1 MPTAI
6 VLNLPEHG
14 HVNATL
20 PVVAELVRRGERIVY
35 FATGPFRQKIEATS
49 AQFADYGSAEAFR
62 PPAHRGGLYSVM
74 AYLMGLAENIL
85 PALLKR
91 IQAERPDYLL
101 IDSMCVW
108 GNLIRQILKIP
119 AVNLASVFVPDDS
132 AVSVEQMV
140 QQNYGHAPKEVLL
153 AGIEALDAYLQIAQR
168 IDLRYSTQSPN
179 IVEFFANR
187 QPLNI
192 VFTSRYFHLEGDR
205 YDDTYK
211 FVGPSIAPRAEDQG
225 IRIDNACREPLIYIS
240 LGTIHNNRP
249 EFLQACFRAFAHS
262 QFQVIAS
269 IGDRIDRS
277 ALGPIPSNFVL
288 REYVP
293 QLEVL
298 ERASLFLT
306 HAGMNSASEALW
318 HKVPL
323 LMLPQHGDQHLVAKR
338 VSELGAG
345 LCLRPEP
352 DSEAVGHLSS
362 QILSQPEF
370 RRQAEKIAQSFH
382 SAGGFIRAAEEILAF
397 RSR

>member
-1 MPTAI
+1 MPVAI

-20 PVVAELVRRGERIVY
+20 PVIAELVRRGERVVY
-35 FATGPFRQKIEATS
+35 FATEPFRRKIEATG
-49 AQFADYGSAEAFR
+49 AQFADYGNAEAFQ

-74 AYLMGLAENIL
+74 TYLMGLAEAIL

-91 IQAERPDYLL
+91 IQEEQPDYLL

-108 GNLIRQILKIP
+108 GNLIQQILTTP
-119 AVNLASVFVPDDS
+119 AVNLASVFVPNDS
-132 AVSVEQMV
+132 VVSVEQMV
-140 QQNYGHAPKEVLL
+140 QENYGHAPKEVLL
-153 AGIEALDAYLQIAQR
+153 AGIEALDTYLQVAQR
-168 IDLRYSTQSPN
+168 IDLRYHTRSPN

-192 VFTSRYFHLEGDR
+192 VFTSRYFHLGGDS

-211 FVGPSIAPRAEDQG
+211 FVGPSIAPRHEDQSFRLEG
-225 IRIDNACREPLIYIS
+225 VSCEPLIYIS

-249 EFLQACFRAFAHS
+249 EFLRACFQAFEHS
-262 QFQVIAS
+262 KFQVVAS
-269 IGDRIDRS
+269 IGDRVDRI
-277 ALGPIPSNFVL
+277 AVGPVPKNFII

-298 ERASLFLT
+298 EHASLFVT
-306 HAGMNSASEALW
+306 HAGMNSTSEALW

-323 LMLPQHGDQHLVAKR
+323 LMFPQHGDQHLVAKR
-338 VSELGAG
+338 VGELGAG
-345 LCLRPEP
+345 LCLAEP
-352 DSEAVGHLSS
+352 DSDAVGRLSS
-362 QILSQPEF
+362 QILYRPEF
-370 RRQAEKIAQSFH
+370 RQQAEKIAESFH
-382 SAGGFIRAAEEILAF
+382 SAGGFTRAAEEILAF